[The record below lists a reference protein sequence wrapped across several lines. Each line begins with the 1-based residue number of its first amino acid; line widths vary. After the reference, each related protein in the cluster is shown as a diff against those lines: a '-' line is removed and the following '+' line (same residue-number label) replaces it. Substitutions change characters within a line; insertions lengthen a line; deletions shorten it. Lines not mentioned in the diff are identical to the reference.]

1 MKEILPSIYPWG
13 EFLRVVCSKMQ
24 RMGKDYRAH
33 RDQEQCTYSHA
44 YSSQP
49 SKQIW
54 ILLLLYIR
62 GTCSLEK
69 GAMVHTDGHLSG
81 RGGRG
86 LSPETPTPSSISLSH
101 SLTEKQI
108 VSWRNR
114 PSLVSLGTDVAWL
127 GALFRAHS
135 FLFWVISSWSSIHD
149 ISFVL
154 IRPHKW
160 IHSSQEWGLKH
171 GSLSLI

>member
-101 SLTEKQI
+101 FLTEKQI
-108 VSWRNR
+108 VLLKKQTILGLPRHRCCLAWH
-114 PSLVSLGTDVAWL
+114 SLQSPQL
-127 GALFRAHS
+127 
-135 FLFWVISSWSSIHD
+135 
-149 ISFVL
+149 FVL
-154 IRPHKW
+154 SYFIIKLNSWYFLPLN
-160 IHSSQEWGLKH
+160 SATQMNS
-171 GSLSLI
+171 